1 MKPKFLDK
9 RNCHALLPIG
19 HGLSMLQRLEECLC
33 QINDKPGEFHGM
45 LDKLV
50 EHNKTSSNKKHGSER
65 LLNIPM
71 DIAQGLF
78 LVEKEINTQARD
90 RPYPGPAQL
99 HTVLEY
105 GNGTVWKTLV
115 PLQYLLKGWG
125 DANAG
130 HQCYIHSVSKNVPRM
145 GTVQQFVSRQ
155 FSDNDSFYYVGL
167 TSRN

>member
-1 MKPKFLDK
+1 
-9 RNCHALLPIG
+9 
-19 HGLSMLQRLEECLC
+19 
-33 QINDKPGEFHGM
+33 M